1 LWRGERAAAEETDGL
16 RSSRSLGDG
25 RPASMADA
33 PAPEAVGRPKRERKQ
48 VERIRSSELRTAN
61 KRVNAGQ
68 GAAARAA
75 GKPRGKAR
83 SSTGSAGAGDDD
95 DEEEADEEQD
105 EEPTTK
111 KARAR
116 GPRRKGAR
124 PAGAASEDDEDEG
137 DLDVPLAVR
146 KQQPA
151 EAEKPRKR
159 TPRGAALR
167 KAEKRRVSDEE
178 EDGPDPDSEE
188 ASSIRMALMAVCD
201 ELGEEVLA
209 ETTPKVL
216 RRTIEKRMK
225 KEEGD
230 LDEWKKLIIE
240 WYELGGC
247 IKVALRK
254 FLQDLD
260 EDAEVT
266 PKAIRRE
273 LEQQL
278 DLDEGDLDCWK
289 TVIDTWITKFND
301 ELTALSPLPTRSP
314 KPKPASRPDAP
325 TEDAAIGDSAA
336 DKQKC
341 EPQQVVAAEAE
352 SANEGTRA
360 QDSEAVQLVE
370 SANGPGGVR
379 VSEKKRSAQEDEGAS
394 EVNSRPEKKRT
405 SAEVGIKIQPATD
418 SMEGGKGPKADS
430 RSNGGPGEKDSETGK
445 RRSEGSGKEREEGEK
460 KREKRMDESQ
470 DGRGEK
476 RKLKDDDVK
485 ASEKMKGDKGGNDGE
500 WGNSKEAEKRR
511 DSIGSDSQGR
521 RDSKENDKERRSG
534 EHKERDKERAD
545 KREHENHRAGKH
557 KDGKET
563 GEHGGSAGVLSEPS
577 ERPNDG
583 SSSKASQGSGP
594 GEVDDAEGAGLL
606 VRVSSGSSKLLE
618 RRALSINMGKDLSL
632 LSVKPIRRES
642 SQANEFR
649 ACPLQDLDELQKVV
663 AAAEQEVQ
671 VRRLEEEK
679 AAARRAQEEREAAA
693 RRAQDERAR
702 EKIRQTANK
711 PLPSFKDLMKK
722 KGAPP
727 PPNVSTS
734 STDAHSTDGT
744 PRPDTTS
751 LERKGGA
758 QQLAHRDRA
767 PPESSSRAD
776 AREDTG
782 ARRSEAVVIKDAEIN
797 SPPAVSGSPKVRDKE
812 QLQERGGQTLT
823 PNTKSLQ
830 QYVGAKHVGDIL
842 VQWGVISQEQVC
854 RHVCVRACVHI
865 HLLFSPPPEHSAAPH
880 RARNDEWKLVY
891 VQAQCADKLLVVVV
905 SLSLSLCVCVCVCV
919 YICIVCRLTRC
930 GRCVVAFLSA
940 SANLPASNSKTRFMN
955 LDSFFAAASL
965 HPLIFPHP
973 ALLLCT
979 FSVFFSWVFFIF
991 EMNLPC
997 MRPIS
1002 LVRLSAIGGRGGE
1015 RVCCCLDRI
1024 CG

>member
-1 LWRGERAAAEETDGL
+1 VSSQKNSVQIFVRALLPKHRLPVQSRHDVTIVWGLTRRASEAGGVLGGEASEPKLRKRTAYERAAAEVTDG
-16 RSSRSLGDG
+16 
-25 RPASMADA
+25 PTSMADA
-33 PAPEAVGRPKRERKQ
+33 PAPEVVGRPKRERKQ

-68 GAAARAA
+68 GAAVRAA

-95 DEEEADEEQD
+95 EEDDEEQE
-105 EEPTTK
+105 EEPTAK
-111 KARAR
+111 KASAR
-116 GPRRKGAR
+116 GSRGKGAR

-151 EAEKPRKR
+151 EAEKPRKS
-159 TPRGAALR
+159 TPRGAARR
-167 KAEKRRVSDEE
+167 KAEKRRESEEE
-178 EDGPDPDSEE
+178 EDELDPDSEE

-216 RRTIEKRMK
+216 RRKIEKRLK

-240 WYELGGC
+240 WYELGGS

-260 EDAEVT
+260 EDVEVT

-278 DLDEGDLDCWK
+278 GLDEGDLDCWK

-325 TEDAAIGDSAA
+325 TEAAAIGDAVA

-360 QDSEAVQLVE
+360 QDSEAAQLVE

-379 VSEKKRSAQEDEGAS
+379 VSEKKRSAQQDEGARG
-394 EVNSRPEKKRT
+394 VNSRPEKRRT

-418 SMEGGKGPKADS
+418 SMEGGKGSKADS

-460 KREKRMDESQ
+460 KREKRMDERK

-476 RKLKDDDVK
+476 RKLKDDDAK
-485 ASEKMKGDKGGNDGE
+485 ASEKMKGDTGGNDGE
-500 WGNSKEAEKRR
+500 RRNSKEAEKRR
-511 DSIGSDSQGR
+511 DSTGSDSHSK
-521 RDSKENDKERRSG
+521 RDSKEGNDKDRRSG
-534 EHKERDKERAD
+534 EHKERDKDREKERAD
-545 KREHENHRAGKH
+545 TREHENHTGGKH

-563 GEHGGSAGVLSEPS
+563 GEHGASPGALSEPS

-583 SSSKASQGSGP
+583 SSCKASRDSGP
-594 GEVDDAEGAGLL
+594 GEVDDVEGAGLL

-679 AAARRAQEEREAAA
+679 TAARRAQEERDAAA

-702 EKIRQTANK
+702 EKIRQAANK

-744 PRPDTTS
+744 PKQDTTS
-751 LERKGGA
+751 HERQGERKGGT
-758 QQLAHRDRA
+758 QLLAHPDRA
-767 PPESSSRAD
+767 PSESSSRAD
-776 AREDTG
+776 AREGTG
-782 ARRSEAVVIKDAEIN
+782 ARRSEALVMKDAEIQDAEVN
-797 SPPAVSGSPKVRDKE
+797 SPPPVSGSLKMGHKEEVHERDGK
-812 QLQERGGQTLT
+812 TLT
-823 PNTKSLQ
+823 PNTKNLQ

-854 RHVCVRACVHI
+854 AHACVCACVRACVRACVNI
-865 HLLFSPPPEHSAAPH
+865 HLLYSPPPEHAAALH
-880 RARNDEWKLVY
+880 RARNDEWKLVH
-891 VQAQCADKLLVVVV
+891 VQAQCADKLV
-905 SLSLSLCVCVCVCV
+905 CVCVCVC
-919 YICIVCRLTRC
+919 T
-930 GRCVVAFLSA
+930 
-940 SANLPASNSKTRFMN
+940 
-955 LDSFFAAASL
+955 
-965 HPLIFPHP
+965 H
-973 ALLLCT
+973 
-979 FSVFFSWVFFIF
+979 
-991 EMNLPC
+991 
-997 MRPIS
+997 IS
-1002 LVRLSAIGGRGGE
+1002 CAG
-1015 RVCCCLDRI
+1015 
-1024 CG
+1024 

>member
-1 LWRGERAAAEETDGL
+1 
-16 RSSRSLGDG
+16 
-25 RPASMADA
+25 MADA

-95 DEEEADEEQD
+95 DEADEEEQE
-105 EEPTTK
+105 EEPTAK
-111 KARAR
+111 KASAR
-116 GPRRKGAR
+116 GPRGKGER

-159 TPRGAALR
+159 TPRGAARR
-167 KAEKRRVSDEE
+167 KAEKRTESEEE

-216 RRTIEKRMK
+216 RRKIEKRLK
-225 KEEGD
+225 KEEGH

-240 WYELGGC
+240 WYELGGS
-247 IKVALRK
+247 IKIALRK

-289 TVIDTWITKFND
+289 TVIDIWITKFND

-325 TEDAAIGDSAA
+325 TDAAAIGDAAA

-341 EPQQVVAAEAE
+341 ETQQVVAAEAE
-352 SANEGTRA
+352 SANEGSRA
-360 QDSEAVQLVE
+360 QDSEVAQLVE

-379 VSEKKRSAQEDEGAS
+379 VSENKRSAQEDQGARA
-394 EVNSRPEKKRT
+394 VNSRPEKRRT
-405 SAEVGIKIQPATD
+405 SAEVGIKIHPATD
-418 SMEGGKGPKADS
+418 SIEGGMGSKADS

-460 KREKRMDESQ
+460 KREKRMDERK

-476 RKLKDDDVK
+476 RKLKDDDAK
-485 ASEKMKGDKGGNDGE
+485 ASEKMKGDTGGNDGE
-500 WGNSKEAEKRR
+500 RRNSKEPEKRR
-511 DSIGSDSQGR
+511 DSTGSDSHSK
-521 RDSKENDKERRSG
+521 RDSKEGNDKDRRSG
-534 EHKERDKERAD
+534 EHKDRDKDREKERAD

-563 GEHGGSAGVLSEPS
+563 GEHGGSAGALSEPS

-583 SSSKASQGSGP
+583 SSSKASRDSGP

-618 RRALSINMGKDLSL
+618 RRALSINIGKDLSL

-663 AAAEQEVQ
+663 DAAEQEVQ

-679 AAARRAQEEREAAA
+679 TAARRAQEERDAAA

-751 LERKGGA
+751 NERQGGA
-758 QQLAHRDRA
+758 QLLAHPDRA
-767 PPESSSRAD
+767 PPESSSRVD
-776 AREDTG
+776 AREGTG
-782 ARRSEAVVIKDAEIN
+782 ARRSEALVIKDAEIKDAEFN
-797 SPPAVSGSPKVRDKE
+797 SPPPVSASPKVGHKEEVHERDGK
-812 QLQERGGQTLT
+812 TLT
-823 PNTKSLQ
+823 PNTKNLQ

-854 RHVCVRACVHI
+854 AQACVCACVRAGGRAY
-865 HLLFSPPPEHSAAPH
+865 SPPSLATPGARSSTSSSAK
-880 RARNDEWKLVY
+880 W
-891 VQAQCADKLLVVVV
+891 
-905 SLSLSLCVCVCVCV
+905 
-919 YICIVCRLTRC
+919 
-930 GRCVVAFLSA
+930 
-940 SANLPASNSKTRFMN
+940 
-955 LDSFFAAASL
+955 
-965 HPLIFPHP
+965 
-973 ALLLCT
+973 
-979 FSVFFSWVFFIF
+979 
-991 EMNLPC
+991 
-997 MRPIS
+997 
-1002 LVRLSAIGGRGGE
+1002 
-1015 RVCCCLDRI
+1015 RV
-1024 CG
+1024 